1 MLSPRQLYTI
11 LYEHFGPQ
19 YWWPADSPF
28 EVIVGAILT
37 QNTNWQN
44 VEKAIE
50 NLKKKKLLS
59 LSALGK
65 APLSEIKQAI
75 KPSGFYNQKA
85 HRLKICV
92 AYLEKEGYGSVVKA
106 LAKDVLFLRNELLSL
121 NGIGPE
127 TADSILLYAAH
138 KRIFVIDAY
147 TRRILERVNTVK
159 FKTYDEYRLYFE
171 HNLPADIQQY
181 SEYHA
186 LLVKLGKDFCKKKPL
201 CLLCLLKKGCNYGRQ
216 TPGAKKMH

>member
-1 MLSPRQLYTI
+1 MLSPLQLYTV

-28 EVIVGAILT
+28 EVIIGAILT

-44 VEKAIE
+44 VEKAIG
-50 NLKKKKLLS
+50 NLKRAKLLS
-59 LSALGK
+59 VNALSK
-65 APLSEIKQAI
+65 ATLSEIKQAI

-92 AYLEKEGYGSVVKA
+92 EYLEKEGQGSIVKA
-106 LAKDVLFLRNELLSL
+106 LAKNSLFLRKELLSL

-138 KRIFVIDAY
+138 KRIFVVDGY
-147 TRRILERVNTVK
+147 TRRILERVNAVK

-171 HNLPADIQQY
+171 HNLPSDIQLY
-181 SEYHA
+181 NEYHA
-186 LLVKLGKDFCKKKPL
+186 LLVKLGKDFCKKRPL
-201 CLLCLLKKGCNYGRQ
+201 CPLCPLMRKCRTTELRDGV
-216 TPGAKKMH
+216 